1 MNINI
6 EVLQGSHVSIG
17 HRYKAFRGKN
27 TYSWKNAAFRMSSVP
42 GNTGMNAFEKKNCTC
57 KSLKLII
64 FLIKRT

>member
-42 GNTGMNAFEKKNCTC
+42 GNTGMNAFEKNKHTTCT
-57 KSLKLII
+57 
-64 FLIKRT
+64 FLR

>member
-27 TYSWKNAAFRMSSVP
+27 TYSWENAAFRMSSVP
-42 GNTGMNAFEKKNCTC
+42 GNTGMNGFEKKIVHVN
-57 KSLKLII
+57 
-64 FLIKRT
+64 F